1 MEITPK
7 QLHHY
12 TGYALGLAAES
23 HCVRSYGTRS
33 NHSWFMLF
41 PIIHEL
47 DEGADGS
54 YLEIDKRLS
63 MRIGRAGMRGW
74 KLTIFDVTDIL
85 RTKQEATAPLLEG
98 SQMPL
103 YDTPDVSDQAALRV
117 IYSFRWNKTGVF
129 TSSKRHQ
136 ALVPGQKIQGM
147 SNALNYISSGSDS
160 LCDLVLPEVDIAT
173 PTREDLE
180 RLREDLTDHVST
192 YRRLSGTKS

>member
-1 MEITPK
+1 
-7 QLHHY
+7 
-12 TGYALGLAAES
+12 
-23 HCVRSYGTRS
+23 
-33 NHSWFMLF
+33 
-41 PIIHEL
+41 
-47 DEGADGS
+47 
-54 YLEIDKRLS
+54 
-63 MRIGRAGMRGW
+63 MRGW

-103 YDTPDVSDQAALRV
+103 YDTTDVSDQAALRV